1 MSVSKATRGG
11 DSSPQVPPNEAE
23 KVPGYVRRLIRE
35 RKKSK
40 KQPEVARA
48 RVKGRGLLTG
58 RARKLFDLL
67 KDDDLEAAVRVWREG
82 LQATK
87 RFWNPAAKQWIEEP
101 DWRTRHDMS
110 MAIAAY
116 MEGKPVERQMVVAG
130 SFDDFEKLV
139 DRLKLSALA
148 REELAGLPGVER
160 VLSEGERGE
169 NGAQL

>member
-1 MSVSKATRGG
+1 MSD
-11 DSSPQVPPNEAE
+11 DSSHTQVAAGELENT
-23 KVPGYVRRLIRE
+23 PGYVKRKIRE
-35 RKKSK
+35 RKTSK
-40 KQPEVARA
+40 ERPEVARA
-48 RVKGRGLLTG
+48 RVKRRGLLTE
-58 RARKLFDLL
+58 RAKKLLDLL
-67 KDDDLEAAVRVWREG
+67 NEDDLEAAVRVWREG

-139 DRLKLSALA
+139 DRLKLSSLA
-148 REELAGLPGVER
+148 REELTGLPGVER
-160 VLSEGERGE
+160 AMSK
-169 NGAQL
+169 GAQS

>member
-1 MSVSKATRGG
+1 MQLPT
-11 DSSPQVPPNEAE
+11 AE
-23 KVPGYVRRLIRE
+23 PEKILGYVKRKIRE
-35 RKKSK
+35 RKTSK
-40 KQPEVARA
+40 ERTGVARA
-48 RVKGRGLLTG
+48 RVKRRGLLTE
-58 RARKLFDLL
+58 RARKLLDLL
-67 KDDDLEAAVRVWREG
+67 DDDDLEAAVRVWREG

-139 DRLKLSALA
+139 DRLKLSPLA
-148 REELAGLPGVER
+148 REELGGLPGVER
-160 VLSEGERGE
+160 AMSESDLS
-169 NGAQL
+169 